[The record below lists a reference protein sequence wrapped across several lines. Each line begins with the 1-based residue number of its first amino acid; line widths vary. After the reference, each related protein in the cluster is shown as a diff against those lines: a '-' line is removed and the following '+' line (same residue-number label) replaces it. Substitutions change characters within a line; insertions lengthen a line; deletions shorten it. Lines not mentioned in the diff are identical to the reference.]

1 MIKGKKSQ
9 DKAREKRKYKRN
21 KGRHGDAY
29 YFNCD
34 DGGVEEDNGDANGA
48 SGAGTDD
55 NTDGTCIGVGA
66 FYGYLSNF
74 ATGFQKVPFF
84 LKIDQNQWFQ
94 NSRFHF
100 YLVFI

>member
-1 MIKGKKSQ
+1 MIGSQ
-9 DKAREKRKYKRN
+9 QQEKDSVERKPLTRSSLVYDD
-21 KGRHGDAY
+21 HDDCDGDPGLS
-29 YFNCD
+29 CD
-34 DGGVEEDNGDANGA
+34 F
-48 SGAGTDD
+48 
-55 NTDGTCIGVGA
+55 I
-66 FYGYLSNF
+66 GYLSNF